1 MANKK
6 TSTETSA
13 PIKKKVSVEAKV
25 PQWEVRD
32 RAYFLKDNKQP
43 LVFTIPTR
51 HSTKKPL
58 LWFDEDASMQRELRY
73 ATNMNSPFVDEQKGE
88 ATLGRVVFREGQLFV
103 PKQEV
108 ALQKLLSLYHP
119 LRDQLYYEYN
129 PVQESVCNNF
139 SDTGVTGLRAVW
151 LIHLLLMFPTLLVV
165 LFVVYNIYYN
175 ELLLCSHC
183 YQCYYYYEQSLF
195 VLLSVLLLLIL

>member
-1 MANKK
+1 MVSAKAKNKK
-6 TSTETSA
+6 YVNIQDKHGVMKRLA
-13 PIKKKVSVEAKV
+13 IC
-25 PQWEVRD
+25 
-32 RAYFLKDNKQP
+32 
-43 LVFTIPTR
+43 
-51 HSTKKPL
+51 
-58 LWFDEDASMQRELRY
+58 
-73 ATNMNSPFVDEQKGE
+73 
-88 ATLGRVVFREGQLFV
+88 
-103 PKQEV
+103 
-108 ALQKLLSLYHP
+108 
-119 LRDQLYYEYN
+119 N

-195 VLLSVLLLLIL
+195 VLLSVLLCLCDITPSS